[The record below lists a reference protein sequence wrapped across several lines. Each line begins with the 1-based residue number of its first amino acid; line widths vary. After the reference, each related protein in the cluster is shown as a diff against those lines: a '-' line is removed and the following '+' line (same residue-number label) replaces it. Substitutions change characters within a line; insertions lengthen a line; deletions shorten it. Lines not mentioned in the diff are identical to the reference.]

1 MRISLLS
8 WFFFMPICSLFLNFG
23 IFVVSQSQSCLS
35 DQRDLLIGLK
45 KSLIFN
51 RTLSTKLLHW
61 NKTQFPNCCLWK
73 GVYCSKEGRVVD
85 LDLFNESITGG
96 LDNSSPLFGLH
107 YLQTLNLSFNK
118 LNSSQIPS
126 QFGNLTNLFYLNLSN
141 SGFAGQIP
149 SEISNL
155 KRLVTLDLSTYLL
168 LSYSMLEIKKPN
180 LATLIK
186 NFGELKEL
194 YLDGVN
200 ISAPGNEW
208 CQALSSSVPNLRVLS
223 MSDCYLSGP
232 FDFSLQKLQSLSII
246 LLNSNLFNAPVPDFF
261 ANFANLT
268 SLGLSACGLNGT
280 FPEKVFRILTLQTI
294 DLSNNELLQG
304 SLPEFLP
311 NGSLQSLLLSGTI
324 FSGAL
329 PDSIGNLAMLS
340 RIDLSRCNFNGSIP
354 NSMGNLTQLVYLDM
368 SVNNFTGPIPS
379 FSMAKNLTEIN
390 LLHND
395 LTGKIHSLIW
405 KDLLKLVTLD
415 LGYNSLEGTIPDSL
429 FSLPSLQLLQL
440 SNNQFSGRLEFNVS
454 STLLN
459 TLDLSSNNL
468 EGPVPTSVFQLK
480 GLKVLSL
487 SSNNF
492 SGPFQLNKFQ
502 QSRNLSNL
510 DLSYNSLS
518 IEYIETNS
526 SSSSF
531 PQITTLRL
539 ASCNLK
545 TFPYFLTNQSTLNFL
560 DLSQNQIHGEIPNWI
575 WKFYD
580 LIYLD
585 LSYNHLTMTPE
596 VALFNLSGISVLDL
610 HSNQLEGELPDL
622 PPSATYLD
630 FSMNNFNSA
639 IPASIG
645 DSLYSAYIFSL
656 SSNKFHGGIPQSL
669 CTATYL
675 QVLDLSNNTL
685 DGMIPQCLIEMS
697 ENFEFGVLDVRRNKL
712 SGTISDTFSGNCSL
726 QTLNLNKNLL
736 EGAVPRSLGN
746 CKSLEVFDIGNN
758 YIEDTLPCHLRSI
771 SRLRVLVLR
780 SNKFYGSIH
789 CEGSNAPW
797 PMLQILDLASNH
809 FIGPLPRKSLSAWKA
824 MTNNEDVAQS
834 ELKHLGFLGI
844 AQYLYLDV
852 TTVTMKG
859 QVMEL
864 PKILTFFTSFDL
876 SCNYLDGPIPDNIGI
891 LNSLYILNLSH
902 NAFVGQIPPS
912 LGKLSHLES
921 LDLSSNQ
928 LSGEIPVQLADG
940 LTFLS
945 VLNLSLN
952 QLFGPIPCVKQ
963 FGTFLEDSYE
973 RNKGLCGCV
982 LKTKCES
989 AEPSL
994 PPSEDIHL
1002 KSRPLINWNYL
1013 IAELGFFSGFGMV
1026 IGPLIFWKRW
1036 RILYYKH
1043 VDDIFFR
1050 IYLQLHLGGQ
1060 LYHRMLAHRNVG
1072 RRY

>member
-1 MRISLLS
+1 MGLFSLEPTIHFITSLFNSLLYESFFLQIPIRISLHS
-8 WFFFMPICSLFLNFG
+8 WLFFIPICSLFLNFG
-23 IFVVSQSQSCLS
+23 IFVVSQSQTCLS

-61 NKTQFPNCCLWK
+61 NETQFPDCYLWK
-73 GVYCSKEGRVVD
+73 GINCSKEGRVVD

-96 LDNSSPLFGLH
+96 LDNSSPLFSLH
-107 YLQTLNLSFNK
+107 YLQTLNLSYNK
-118 LNSSQIPS
+118 MNSSQIPS
-126 QFGNLTNLFYLNLSN
+126 QFGNLTNLFYLNLSS

-149 SEISNL
+149 SEVSNL
-155 KRLVTLDLSTYLL
+155 KRLVTLDLSASFLL
-168 LSYSMLEIKKPN
+168 GYSMLEIKKPN
-180 LATLIK
+180 LATLVK

-194 YLDGVN
+194 YLDGVK

-208 CQALSSSVPNLRVLS
+208 CQALSSSAPNLRVLS
-223 MSDCYLSGP
+223 MSNCDLSGP
-232 FDFSLQKLQSLSII
+232 FDSSLQKLQSLSII
-246 LLNSNLFNAPVPDFF
+246 RLDFNLFNAP
-261 ANFANLT
+261 
-268 SLGLSACGLNGT
+268 
-280 FPEKVFRILTLQTI
+280 TI
-294 DLSNNELLQG
+294 DLSSNELLQG

-311 NGSLQSLLLSGTI
+311 NGSLQSLLLSGTK
-324 FSGAL
+324 FLGAL

-340 RIDLSRCNFNGSIP
+340 RIDLSNCSFNGSIP
-354 NSMGNLTQLVYLDM
+354 NSIGNLTQLVYLDM
-368 SVNNFTGPIPS
+368 SINNITGPIPS

-390 LLHND
+390 LSHND

-405 KDLLKLVTLD
+405 KDLLKLVNLD
-415 LGYNSLEGTIPDSL
+415 LGYNSFKGNIPDSL
-429 FSLPSLQLLQL
+429 FSLPSLQLLLL
-440 SNNQFSGRLEFNVS
+440 SNNQFSGRLEFNAS

-459 TLDLSSNNL
+459 FLDLSSNNL
-468 EGPVPTSVFQLK
+468 ERPIPTSVFQLK
-480 GLKVLSL
+480 GLKLLSL

-492 SGPFQLNKFQ
+492 SGPFQLNNFQ
-502 QSRNLSNL
+502 QLRNLSNL

-545 TFPYFLTNQSTLNFL
+545 TFPYFLTNQSKLTFL

-580 LIYLD
+580 LISLN
-585 LSYNHLTMTPE
+585 LSYNHLMMTLE
-596 VALFNLSGISVLDL
+596 VALFNLSSISALDL
-610 HSNQLEGELPDL
+610 HSNQLEGKLPDL

-639 IPASIG
+639 IPASVG
-645 DSLYSAYIFSL
+645 ESLSVAYFFSL

-669 CTATYL
+669 CNAIYL

-697 ENFEFGVLDVRRNKL
+697 ETFELGVLDVRRNKL
-712 SGTISDTFSGNCSL
+712 SGTISDTFSGNCGL

-736 EGAVPRSLGN
+736 EGTVPRSLGN

-758 YIEDTLPCHLRSI
+758 YIKDTLPCHLRSI
-771 SRLRVLVLR
+771 SRLRVLVLQ

-809 FIGPLPRKSLSAWKA
+809 FTGPLPRKSLSTWKA
-824 MTNNEDVAQS
+824 MTNNED
-834 ELKHLGFLGI
+834 
-844 AQYLYLDV
+844 
-852 TTVTMKG
+852 
-859 QVMEL
+859 
-864 PKILTFFTSFDL
+864 
-876 SCNYLDGPIPDNIGI
+876 
-891 LNSLYILNLSH
+891 
-902 NAFVGQIPPS
+902 
-912 LGKLSHLES
+912 
-921 LDLSSNQ
+921 
-928 LSGEIPVQLADG
+928 
-940 LTFLS
+940 
-945 VLNLSLN
+945 
-952 QLFGPIPCVKQ
+952 
-963 FGTFLEDSYE
+963 
-973 RNKGLCGCV
+973 
-982 LKTKCES
+982 TKCES

-1002 KSRPLINWNYL
+1002 KSRLSINWNYL
-1013 IAELGFFSGFGMV
+1013 SAELGFVFGFGMV

-1050 IYLQLHLGGQ
+1050 IYLHT
-1060 LYHRMLAHRNVG
+1060 
-1072 RRY
+1072 